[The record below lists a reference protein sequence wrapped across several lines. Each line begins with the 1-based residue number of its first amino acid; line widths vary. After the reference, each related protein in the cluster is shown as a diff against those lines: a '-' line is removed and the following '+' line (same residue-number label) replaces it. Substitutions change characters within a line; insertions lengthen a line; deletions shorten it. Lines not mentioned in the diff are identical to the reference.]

1 MELVWLIF
9 LKKLNNFIE
18 MAPRLAE
25 YIASREQGRSVEVS
39 MLIQTSFLPAFHEDE
54 IS

>member
-1 MELVWLIF
+1 MLCYVTFFLVHPF
-9 LKKLNNFIE
+9 
-18 MAPRLAE
+18 
-25 YIASREQGRSVEVS
+25 SSVEVS